1 MVQVSAAM
9 SLNMPKTQLSECMS
23 PSSNVGN
30 AESDSGA
37 LNPLKLLHFEISDHE
52 ILKREDYVV
61 SIRSMLILIIWFIRF
76 LIIVDPIINSLSL
89 QFDQISNN
97 DTHIYFCFFK

>member
-1 MVQVSAAM
+1 M

-23 PSSNVGN
+23 PSSNVG
-30 AESDSGA
+30 SDSGA

-61 SIRSMLILIIWFIRF
+61 SIRSTLILI
-76 LIIVDPIINSLSL
+76 DCS
-89 QFDQISNN
+89 
-97 DTHIYFCFFK
+97 IYF